1 MLLCCYCL
9 GGSCYYL
16 ILSWN
21 GPSVRF
27 TIRHSL
33 PKGCWIGIFWYI
45 SQNWQPSEHFTKAPR
60 RKELGSFSSFLFSW
74 LVLLKV
80 QYYWKKKIKNKKYR
94 LHSNCVA
101 GSSLRAFD
109 RSLVITTVLLCKEAD
124 TWIISYSF
132 VSSGQLAREHD
143 CNWSQAESIQP
154 LTANSLVSG
163 KLWSIEHDRFFRKRA
178 VISDLRPKGSI
189 ARLRYNPAT
198 EVIQW
203 QMRLANC
210 YDYLHVEDWTIRLA
224 LKS

>member
-1 MLLCCYCL
+1 MDHQCALRSGIRCQKVAESVYFDTSRKTDNHPSVLQKRRAGRNL
-9 GGSCYYL
+9 VPFHLFFFPDWSCYRCN
-16 ILSWN
+16 I
-21 GPSVRF
+21 
-27 TIRHSL
+27 T
-33 PKGCWIGIFWYI
+33 
-45 SQNWQPSEHFTKAPR
+45 E
-60 RKELGSFSSFLFSW
+60 
-74 LVLLKV
+74 
-80 QYYWKKKIKNKKYR
+80 KKKIKNKKYR

-132 VSSGQLAREHD
+132 ASSGQLAREHD

-163 KLWSIEHDRFFRKRA
+163 KLWSIERDRFFRKRA

-210 YDYLHVEDWTIRLA
+210 YDYLHVED
-224 LKS
+224 

>member
-132 VSSGQLAREHD
+132 VSSGQLAKEHD

-210 YDYLHVEDWTIRLA
+210 YDYLHVED
-224 LKS
+224 

>member
-1 MLLCCYCL
+1 MLLLFRRQLLLFNSIMKWTINALYDQAFAAKRL
-9 GGSCYYL
+9 LNQYIL
-16 ILSWN
+16 IHLAKLT
-21 GPSVRF
+21 
-27 TIRHSL
+27 TIRA
-33 PKGCWIGIFWYI
+33 
-45 SQNWQPSEHFTKAPR
+45 FTKAPR

-74 LVLLKV
+74 LVFLKV

-163 KLWSIEHDRFFRKRA
+163 KLWSIERDRFFRKRA

-210 YDYLHVEDWTIRLA
+210 YDYLHVEG
-224 LKS
+224 

>member
-1 MLLCCYCL
+1 MLLLFRRQLLLFNSIMKWTINALYDQAFAAKRL
-9 GGSCYYL
+9 LNQYIL
-16 ILSWN
+16 IHLAKLT
-21 GPSVRF
+21 
-27 TIRHSL
+27 TIRAFYKSAAQE
-33 PKGCWIGIFWYI
+33 GTW
-45 SQNWQPSEHFTKAPR
+45 
-60 RKELGSFSSFLFSW
+60 FLFFFSFF
-74 LVLLKV
+74 LIGLAKGAILL
-80 QYYWKKKIKNKKYR
+80 KKKIKNKKYR

-163 KLWSIEHDRFFRKRA
+163 KLWSIERDRFFRKRA

-210 YDYLHVEDWTIRLA
+210 YDYLHVEG
-224 LKS
+224 

>member
-9 GGSCYYL
+9 GGNCYYL

-21 GPSVRF
+21 GPSMRF

-33 PKGCWIGIFWYI
+33 PKGCWISIFWYI
-45 SQNWQPSEHFTKAPR
+45 SQNWQPSERFTKAPR

-163 KLWSIEHDRFFRKRA
+163 KLWSIERDRFFRKRA

-198 EVIQW
+198 
-203 QMRLANC
+203 
-210 YDYLHVEDWTIRLA
+210 
-224 LKS
+224 